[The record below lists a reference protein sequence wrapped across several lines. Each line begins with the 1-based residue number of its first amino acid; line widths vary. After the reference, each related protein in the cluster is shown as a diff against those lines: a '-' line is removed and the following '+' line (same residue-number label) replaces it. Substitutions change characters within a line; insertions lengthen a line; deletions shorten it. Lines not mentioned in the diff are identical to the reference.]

1 MENTKE
7 GEFLQLIN
15 NALRNQNNNVRRENE
30 SVLIQFMR
38 SNSDEF
44 VELCKNCIENTKLDL
59 EDRVLVSTALKMSVE
74 PKKGDTSSSIWSNL
88 SDKGIEMIRLL
99 SLTNLV
105 DKNIAIRNAMAS
117 LIAKGYV
124 MSLLVQNPW
133 KNLMQNLSET
143 VNNEDVMIRRTSIT
157 TLGYLCEDLKQNGV
171 VNLPGNE
178 KDMMIKAIFDGL
190 DKEDLVET
198 SVLAFLN
205 AAHFF
210 VDELNKEEILE
221 SVLNKLITILL
232 EAKKAENN
240 GLMISLLHL
249 FSEIYEISFCI
260 IERFHPVIVEQ
271 VLSNNNEEIFTQTNE
286 FFITVSRLDVYW
298 KKNAVEACW
307 KDVMDNVLQ
316 LALKIQPDEHE
327 AEGEN
332 LYLSLINLISSFIEV
347 TDDSLLD
354 YLTEF
359 FVAYIDNKSDGKVV
373 SLTVLEALSEI
384 ENNERIDRFLR
395 ECFGGLIACFVDDE
409 FIYNKL
415 SLKIIQVVANN
426 RPYLIFEK
434 QYLYSILEKMNTFFT
449 SDCFDKQITSLK
461 MISCKVIQSL
471 ARNFNK
477 MSDGDRKCFHDNT
490 DGILNWLISSLNKNE
505 KLPLIDS
512 VILAIYELNNNA
524 LNIGQSNKLFMELL
538 NKMKFV
544 DDTFD
549 HQIKKDT
556 INLILLC
563 IDNILFFAFNSKQ
576 DIVFGE
582 INKVVLQNSYLYV
595 QDLFARFNEILD
607 GGLSYL
613 GHLFLYKP
621 DYFCDAVEKFIT
633 DNLAKSIINPN
644 DEILFKYTVGIIEN
658 LMLVKHKL
666 NEKMIEEFATAN
678 FEFILDQLFKEDL
691 GFETRGYLFNYLLGI
706 FTFSSLVPQNHVE
719 SFVMKLS
726 ELMAQVFVLREL
738 DDDSKQY
745 SDFLCINIIDGFQGI
760 ILIGIDLK
768 LMQFKIEI
776 LIEFIYKTSLAE
788 LHPPVLYLARCL
800 TLMVD
805 LFRYKYIDLSH
816 QSLINRIYQ
825 TIERQD
831 VDEAKEAIRYANKY
845 VFMYN
850 QA

>member
-15 NALRNQNNNVRRENE
+15 NALRDKDNEVRRENE
-30 SVLIQFMR
+30 AVLIQFMR

-44 VELCKNCIENTKLDL
+44 VELCKNCIENTELSI

-74 PKKGDTSSSIWSNL
+74 PKKGDTSSSIWSSL
-88 SDKGIEMIRLL
+88 SDKGIERIRLL
-99 SLTNLV
+99 SLTNLISE
-105 DKNIAIRNAMAS
+105 DIAIRNAMAS

-124 MSLLVQNPW
+124 ISLLVQNPW

-143 VNNEDVMIRRTSIT
+143 VNNNDVLIRRASIT

-178 KDMMIKAIFDGL
+178 KEEMIKAIFDGL

-210 VDELNKEEILE
+210 VEELNKEKILE

-232 EAKKAENN
+232 EAKRAKNN
-240 GLMISLLHL
+240 ELMISLLHL

-286 FFITVSRLDVYW
+286 FFITVSRLGVYW
-298 KKNAVEACW
+298 KKNAVDSCW

-327 AEGEN
+327 AEGES

-347 TDDSLLD
+347 TNDSLLD

-359 FVAYIDNKSDGKVV
+359 FVACIDNKSNGKVV
-373 SLTVLEALSEI
+373 SLTVLEALAEI
-384 ENNERIDRFLR
+384 ESNERIDGFMR
-395 ECFGGLIACFVDDE
+395 ECFDGLIACFVDNE

-415 SLKIIQVVANN
+415 ALKIIHVVATN

-434 QYLYSILEKMNTFFT
+434 QYLYSILEKMNSFFT
-449 SDCFDKQITSLK
+449 GDCFDEQITTLK
-461 MISCKVIQSL
+461 MISCKVIQAL
-471 ARNFNK
+471 ARNFDK
-477 MSDGDRKCFHDNT
+477 MSDGDKKSFHDNT
-490 DGILNWLISSLNKNE
+490 DGILNWLVSSLNQNE

-512 VILAIYELNNNA
+512 VILTISELNNNA
-524 LNIGQSNKLFMELL
+524 LSIDQTNKLFMELL
-538 NKMKFV
+538 NKVKFV

-549 HQIKKDT
+549 KLIKKDI

-563 IDNILFFAFNSKQ
+563 IDSIFFFAFNSKQ
-576 DIVFGE
+576 DIMFGE
-582 INKVVLQNSYLYV
+582 IDAVVLQNSYLYV
-595 QDLFARFNEILD
+595 QDLFGSFNEILD

-613 GHLFLYKP
+613 GHLFFYKP
-621 DYFCDAVEKFIT
+621 DYFRDVIEKFIT
-633 DNLAKSIINPN
+633 ENLAKSIINPN
-644 DEILFKYTVGIIEN
+644 DEILFRYTVGIIEN
-658 LMLVKHKL
+658 LMIVKNEL
-666 NEKMIEEFATAN
+666 NAQIIEEFATAN
-678 FEFILDQLFKEDL
+678 FVFILDQLFKEDL
-691 GFETRGYLFNYLLGI
+691 GYETRGYLFNHLVGI
-706 FTFSSLVPQNHVE
+706 FTFSSLVPQDHLE
-719 SFVMKLS
+719 YFVMKLCEFMS
-726 ELMAQVFVLREL
+726 QVFVLREL
-738 DDDSKQY
+738 DDDSRQY
-745 SDFLCINIIDGFQGI
+745 SDFLCINIIDSFQGI
-760 ILIGIDLK
+760 ILIGIDLNSI
-768 LMQFKIEI
+768 QFKTEI

-788 LHPPVLYLARCL
+788 LHPPVIYLARCL

-805 LFRYKYIDLSH
+805 LFRKELIDLSH

-831 VDEAKEAIRYANKY
+831 VYEAKEAIRYTNKY

-850 QA
+850 